1 MHDVPYE
8 VLETPDREAAT
19 SRFTIRPGRM
29 LYEMIALFGVWWYYI
44 LGGVVLLGIVASF
57 FDLRLLIMALMVVF
71 IIIPM
76 LMAMFYLN
84 YGLREECFLNTVPH
98 TLRHTDDGLEVT
110 LIFSHPSEEE
120 EGESIE
126 KIRRMSF
133 SYNEIASLS
142 VVGSYTVAIMRKPL
156 RGFVM
161 IPRSAFAVDDEY
173 YTFTRKL
180 REKVVVGADSEK

>member
-1 MHDVPYE
+1 MRDVPDE
-8 VLETPDREAAT
+8 VLKMPDRDAAT
-19 SRFTIRPGRM
+19 SRFTIRPSRM
-29 LYEMIALFGVWWYYI
+29 LYEMIALFGSSWNYI
-44 LGGVVLLGIVASF
+44 LGGMVLLGIIASF
-57 FDLRLLIMALMVVF
+57 FDLRLLIAVLMAVF

-110 LIFSHPSEEE
+110 IIFSHPSEEDDVE
-120 EGESIE
+120 RIE
-126 KIRRMSF
+126 KVRRMSF

-142 VVGSYTVAIMRKPL
+142 VGGSDTVAIMRKPL

-161 IPRSAFAVDDEY
+161 IPRSAFAEDDEY
-173 YTFTRKL
+173 DTFIREL
-180 REKVVVGADSEK
+180 REKIVVMADSEK